1 MTKYARYEIE
11 YISLNGQRYTIYE
24 QPTKGWEDQF
34 PQKVLNRVQSLVMA
48 GAVITK
54 IIGYRQ

>member
-11 YISLNGQRYTIYE
+11 YIDLNGQRHTIYA
-24 QPTKGWEDQF
+24 QPEKGWEYLF
-34 PQKVLNRVQSLVMA
+34 PQTVLDRIESIVMA